1 MADLKNKP
9 ESFWKDKLTKEQF
22 QVCRLNGTE
31 RPFSGDMHDNHESG
45 TYHCVA
51 CGSPLFSSENKFDSG
66 TGWPSFY
73 DAMVKDNI
81 ELKEDKSLGMQRT
94 EVRCAK
100 CGSHLGHI
108 FEDGPAPTNLRYCIN
123 SVALDF
129 KPKK

>member
-1 MADLKNKP
+1 MSDLKNKP
-9 ESFWKDKLTKEQF
+9 DSYWKSKLTKEQF

-31 RPFSGDMHDNHESG
+31 APFSGDKHDNHEPG
-45 TYHCVA
+45 IYHCVA
-51 CGSPLFSSENKFDSG
+51 CGTPLFSSENKFDSG

-73 DAMVKDNI
+73 DAMVKDNV
-81 ELKEDKSLGMQRT
+81 ELKEDTSLGLHRT
-94 EVRCAK
+94 EVRCAN